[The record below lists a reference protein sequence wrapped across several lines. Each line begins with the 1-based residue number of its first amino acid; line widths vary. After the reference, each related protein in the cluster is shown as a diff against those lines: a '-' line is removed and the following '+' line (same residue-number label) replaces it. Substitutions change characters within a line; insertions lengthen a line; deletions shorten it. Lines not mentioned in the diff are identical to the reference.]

1 MVGHRRPNS
10 SGSSQGGC
18 RSSTGGGGGRGGTLD
33 MTEDIGDDEYARTS

>member
-10 SGSSQGGC
+10 SGSSQGGR
-18 RSSTGGGGGRGGTLD
+18 RSSTGGGGRGGTLD